1 MSEEI
6 PGKIGEFEDDNFM
19 IEFSGSVA
27 QPISTKH
34 YKVFTQEQYEAELK
48 EAYFAGWED
57 RNDCELRE
65 IIHKRK
71 STKEDYFKWFMEEL
85 RKKRD
90 DIQVIFDDD
99 DGNQD

>member
-6 PGKIGEFEDDNFM
+6 PGKKGEYDDNYIVEM
-19 IEFSGSVA
+19 SSSAE
-27 QPISTKH
+27 PLETKH
-34 YKVFTQEQYEAELK
+34 YRLITKEQYESELK
-48 EAYFAGWED
+48 EAYFSGWED

-71 STKEDYFKWFMEEL
+71 ATKEDYFKWFMEE
-85 RKKRD
+85 KKRVEPK
-90 DIQVIFDDD
+90 VIFDDD

>member
-1 MSEEI
+1 M
-6 PGKIGEFEDDNFM
+6 
-19 IEFSGSVA
+19 
-27 QPISTKH
+27 
-34 YKVFTQEQYEAELK
+34 QYAESDLR

-71 STKEDYFKWFMEEL
+71 STKEDYFKWFIEEKE
-85 RKKRD
+85 RVEPK
-90 DIQVIFDDD
+90 VIFDDD

>member
-1 MSEEI
+1 MNKEI
-6 PGKIGEFEDDNFM
+6 PGKIGEYDDNYIVEM
-19 IEFSGSVA
+19 SSSAE
-27 QPISTKH
+27 PLETKH
-34 YKVFTQEQYEAELK
+34 YWLITKEQYESELK
-48 EAYFAGWED
+48 EAYFSGWED

-71 STKEDYFKWFMEEL
+71 ATKEDYFKWFMEEL

-90 DIQVIFDDD
+90 NVQVIFEDD

>member
-6 PGKIGEFEDDNFM
+6 PGKIGEYDDNYIVEM
-19 IEFSGSVA
+19 SSSAE
-27 QPISTKH
+27 PLETKH
-34 YKVFTQEQYEAELK
+34 YRLITQEQYESDLK
-48 EAYFAGWED
+48 KAYFSGWED

-71 STKEDYFKWFMEEL
+71 ATREEYFKWFMEE
-85 RKKRD
+85 KKRVEPK
-90 DIQVIFDDD
+90 VIFDDD

>member
-1 MSEEI
+1 MSEEV
-6 PGKIGEFEDDNFM
+6 PGKNEEVDDNYM

-34 YKVFTQEQYEAELK
+34 YKFFTQEQYESELK

-71 STKEDYFKWFMEEL
+71 ATKEDYFKWFMEEL

-90 DIQVIFDDD
+90 NVQVIFEDD

>member
-1 MSEEI
+1 M
-6 PGKIGEFEDDNFM
+6 
-19 IEFSGSVA
+19 
-27 QPISTKH
+27 
-34 YKVFTQEQYEAELK
+34 QYTESDLR

-71 STKEDYFKWFMEEL
+71 ATREEYFKWFMEEKE
-85 RKKRD
+85 RVEPK
-90 DIQVIFDDD
+90 VIFDDD

>member
-1 MSEEI
+1 MSKEI
-6 PGKIGEFEDDNFM
+6 PGKIDEHQDDEYIFKVANSAEDLSDCR
-19 IEFSGSVA
+19 I
-27 QPISTKH
+27 ITK
-34 YKVFTQEQYEAELK
+34 KQYEAELR

-71 STKEDYFKWFMEEL
+71 ATKEDYFKWFMEEL
-85 RKKRD
+85 KKKRD
-90 DIQVIFDDD
+90 NVQVIFEDD

>member
-6 PGKIGEFEDDNFM
+6 PGKKGEYDDNYIVEM
-19 IEFSGSVA
+19 SSSAE
-27 QPISTKH
+27 PLETKH
-34 YKVFTQEQYEAELK
+34 YRLITKEQYESELK
-48 EAYFAGWED
+48 EAYFSGWED

-71 STKEDYFKWFMEEL
+71 ATKEDYFKWFIEE
-85 RKKRD
+85 KKRVEPK
-90 DIQVIFDDD
+90 VIFDDD

>member
-34 YKVFTQEQYEAELK
+34 YKFFTQEQYESELK
-48 EAYFAGWED
+48 EAYFSGWED

-71 STKEDYFKWFMEEL
+71 STKEEYFKWFMDEFK
-85 RKKRD
+85 KKRD
-90 DIQVIFDDD
+90 NVQVIFEDD
-99 DGNQD
+99 DGHQD